1 MEREKMFTGII
12 PPIITPFH
20 EDHTIDEPGYA
31 EVIDYMIAGGVH
43 AIIAGG
49 TTGESYALSAA
60 ERVKQFHVAKDVI
73 NGRVPLIC
81 GVNDMTTS
89 GACEFAEAARQ
100 AGADGLLVA
109 APPYSVPTERELAT
123 HCLMIDRAADLPIML
138 YNYPGRTGVSMD
150 ADFLSRVGQRK
161 SFRAIKDASGDV
173 GRIHMI
179 AREFP
184 HIELSCGAEDLALEF
199 FVWGA
204 TSWVTPMANFF
215 AEETVHFYD
224 TCVRDRDFD
233 KARRMMMTLLPL
245 TAVIESGG
253 KFAQSVKY
261 AATLQGLPAGPV
273 RAPMREMKKE
283 LKREL
288 REVVETA
295 KTALHAIMSERKSS
309 EEVAHVR
316 LVKQG

>member
-1 MEREKMFTGII
+1 ME
-12 PPIITPFH
+12 H
-20 EDHTIDEPGYA
+20 
-31 EVIDYMIAGGVH
+31 VIAGGVH
-43 AIIAGG
+43 GIIVGG
-49 TTGESYALSAA
+49 TTGENYALSAD
-60 ERVKQFHVAKDVI
+60 ERVWQFGFAKKVI
-73 NGRVPLIC
+73 GGRVPLIC
-81 GVNDMTTS
+81 GVNDMTTA
-89 GACEFAEAARQ
+89 GACDYARAAKE

-109 APPYSVPTERELAT
+109 APPYSVPTERELAA

-138 YNYPGRTGVSMD
+138 YNYPGRTGVSMGE
-150 ADFLSRVGQRK
+150 DFLARVGQRDN
-161 SFRAIKDASGDV
+161 FRAIKDASGDV

-215 AEETVHFYD
+215 AAETVHFYD
-224 TCVRDRDFD
+224 ACVRDRDFE
-233 KARRMMMTLLPL
+233 KARKMMMALLPL
-245 TAVIESGG
+245 TRVIESGG

-261 AATLQGLPAGPV
+261 AAELHGLPAGPV
-273 RAPMREMKKE
+273 RPPMRALKKE
-283 LKREL
+283 QKREL

-295 KTALHAIMSERKSS
+295 RTALRFIMTNKKTTKE
-309 EEVAHVR
+309 APHVR